1 MTVSCKQS
9 MSHELTESAEIAT
22 DVIAERHQ
30 EEDGAD
36 RKLIAIVAMSTMV
49 MALFSAIGALF
60 TGISANDAMLVRT
73 AEILT
78 ETRLES
84 ARLEVDILTANARL
98 MQALGFEID
107 EEQVALIERDRE
119 EIIEFATEVEEYE
132 VEVEVVMRAH
142 ERLAVGV
149 TLLSVAIT
157 LGGMALVTRRKFV
170 WYGGLFL
177 SVIGAG
183 YVITGLQTHLL
194 Y

>member
-1 MTVSCKQS
+1 
-9 MSHELTESAEIAT
+9 
-22 DVIAERHQ
+22 
-30 EEDGAD
+30 
-36 RKLIAIVAMSTMV
+36 
-49 MALFSAIGALF
+49 
-60 TGISANDAMLVRT
+60 
-73 AEILT
+73 
-78 ETRLES
+78 LES

-132 VEVEVVMRAH
+132 VEVAVVMRAH

>member
-1 MTVSCKQS
+1 
-9 MSHELTESAEIAT
+9 MSHDLTESAEIAA

-30 EEDGAD
+30 EEAGAD

-60 TGISANDAMLVRT
+60 AGISANDAMLVRT

-84 ARLEVDILTANARL
+84 DRLEVDILTANARL
-98 MQALGFEID
+98 MQALGFEVD

-119 EIIEFATEVEEYE
+119 EMIEFATEVELDEA
-132 VEVEVVMRAH
+132 EVEVVMRAH

-149 TLLSVAIT
+149 TLLSIAIT
-157 LGGMALVTRRKFV
+157 LGGMALVTRRRPV
-170 WYGGLFL
+170 WYLGLAL
-177 SVIGAG
+177 SVAGAG

>member
-1 MTVSCKQS
+1 

-49 MALFSAIGALF
+49 MALFSATGALF
-60 TGISANDAMLVRT
+60 AGISANDAMLVRT

-84 ARLEVDILTANARL
+84 DRLEVDILTANARL

-119 EIIEFATEVEEYE
+119 ETIEFATEVELDEA
-132 VEVEVVMRAH
+132 EVEVVMRAH

-149 TLLSVAIT
+149 TLLSIAIT
-157 LGGMALVTRRKFV
+157 LGGMALTRRRPV
-170 WYGGLFL
+170 CISDVCRRRRLRHHGTADPSPVLGRD
-177 SVIGAG
+177 
-183 YVITGLQTHLL
+183 
-194 Y
+194 